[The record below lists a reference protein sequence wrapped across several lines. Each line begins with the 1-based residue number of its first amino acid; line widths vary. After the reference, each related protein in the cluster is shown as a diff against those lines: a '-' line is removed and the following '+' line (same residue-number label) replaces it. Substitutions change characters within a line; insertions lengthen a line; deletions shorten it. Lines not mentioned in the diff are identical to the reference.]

1 MSKII
6 TAITQWFRSLL
17 WAIAEIFL
25 FLLDCLWKVV
35 LKIGSLDIG
44 GSSIT
49 SKFFILMSACMLI
62 FIVFKLLKIYVK
74 FFVDNEYRE
83 NINLSKILISLS
95 LASMLISGVP
105 LIYKSACSM
114 TSDAIA
120 HVNYWIPSD
129 FADEKKSAEDMNMS
143 DVLIQ
148 SGRVNLSN
156 RNKELSEE
164 IKLDENF
171 DINAT
176 KTEED
181 YKKELLDNI
190 SYLDDEGM
198 TSENAL
204 SIVSGITGVMGWNST
219 VYKYFPTWSSIILE
233 ILLSIVALFIFA
245 MTALQIAMRSVI
257 CSMKYLLAPY
267 MVASIIDP
275 EDKSFGTW
283 VRSIS
288 GDLIANFCQIYFTYF
303 VLMLCSNS
311 TIQNTLGNDWIGI
324 FSKIALFIGGLLA
337 VQEIPNVIAQFFGSS
352 GQSMMETFRQTMF
365 MGSVLAEPKRG
376 LSALKGGIQTGVDA
390 GFKGAAKI
398 GNGYNSLKGMKDTI
412 QSADSI
418 RDGLSDVGKFTM
430 DSVKNKAANK
440 MQQSGYKGYSSASPN
455 RSNDFSRKFDKGKEG
470 QSSNSDVNKRN
481 NNEGSRTSQSN
492 PFNDGTGMT
501 MGMNGTSPLG
511 SDLSAPSFDNIDF
524 SDSSDFSYSSGMSS
538 NISNGSTSGTNS
550 TDFNPSNS
558 SYGNSSS
565 QSKIDPIYNQ
575 ELDAAKYYGIENAKS
590 MPREKLQKEL
600 ENRGYRTQTVREK
613 KPYTF
618 KSAYQRNMERNR
630 RRMKK

>member
-95 LASMLISGVP
+95 LASMLISGAP

-311 TIQNTLGNDWIGI
+311 ATLGNDWIGI

>member
-311 TIQNTLGNDWIGI
+311 AIQNTLGNDWIGI

-455 RSNDFSRKFDKGKEG
+455 RSNDFLRKFDKGKEG

>member
-311 TIQNTLGNDWIGI
+311 AIQNTLGNDWIGI

-575 ELDAAKYYGIENAKS
+575 ELDAAKYYGNENAKS